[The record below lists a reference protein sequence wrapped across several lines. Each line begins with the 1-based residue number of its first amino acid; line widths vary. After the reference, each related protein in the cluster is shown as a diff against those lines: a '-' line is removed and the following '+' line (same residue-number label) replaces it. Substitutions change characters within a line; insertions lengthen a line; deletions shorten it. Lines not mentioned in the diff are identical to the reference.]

1 MYIKTDK
8 NKRKN
13 VMEVVIINNEN
24 CVIKGKIDANLYD
37 AVKTILNIK
46 GMTQQDLINLI
57 SKEFI
62 LENIDILI
70 KNVKDLKE
78 SK

>member
-1 MYIKTDK
+1 
-8 NKRKN
+8 
-13 VMEVVIINNEN
+13 MEVVIINNEN
-24 CVIKGKIDANLYD
+24 FVIKGKIDANLYD
-37 AVKTILNIK
+37 ALKTILNIK

-62 LENIDILI
+62 LENIDILT
-70 KNVKDLKE
+70 KNAKNLKE

>member
-1 MYIKTDK
+1 
-8 NKRKN
+8 
-13 VMEVVIINNEN
+13 MEVVIINNEN
-24 CVIKGKIDANLYD
+24 CVIKGKIDVNLYD

-70 KNVKDLKE
+70 KNAKDLKE

>member
-1 MYIKTDK
+1 
-8 NKRKN
+8 
-13 VMEVVIINNEN
+13 MEVVIINNEN

-37 AVKTILNIK
+37 VVKTILNIK